1 MDDSERGDG
10 PQSIPE
16 GNEHRDDRPAGVNVT
31 GARRKLLP
39 AAAGPIT
46 WPLALYMLVLGFVC
60 VLLVPLTD
68 LWWIVPLAGLAAPV
82 ALAVLGRAQ
91 PAPHRRNDAETPA
104 PTPPVVT
111 ATAPDAPGGTT
122 PAVDIPAATARTT
135 TRNTT
140 AAPLDDPL
148 SEREREV
155 LAVLASGRTTS
166 EAARDLFV
174 SVGTIKSHAA
184 NIYRKLGARNRA
196 EAIARAR
203 ELGLLP

>member
-10 PQSIPE
+10 SQSIPE
-16 GNEHRDDRPAGVNVT
+16 RNEHRDNHPAGVIGT
-31 GARRKLLP
+31 GARRKLQP
-39 AAAGPIT
+39 ATAGLIT

-60 VLLVPLTD
+60 VLPVPLTD
-68 LWWIVPLAGLAAPV
+68 LWLIVPLAGLAAPV

-91 PAPHRRNDAETPA
+91 SAPHRHNDTEPPT
-104 PTPPVVT
+104 PTPPGIT
-111 ATAPDAPGGTT
+111 ASDSDG
-122 PAVDIPAATARTT
+122 PARTRPAEDTPAATAPT
-135 TRNTT
+135 TRSTT
-140 AAPLDDPL
+140 ATPLDDPL
-148 SEREREV
+148 SARELEV
-155 LAVLASGRTTS
+155 LAVLASGRTTA

-174 SVGTIKSHAA
+174 SVGTVKSHTA

>member
-1 MDDSERGDG
+1 MNDSERGDG
-10 PQSIPE
+10 TETIPE
-16 GNEHRDDRPAGVNVT
+16 RNEHRDNHPAGVIGT
-31 GARRKLLP
+31 GARRKLQP
-39 AAAGPIT
+39 AAAGLIT

-82 ALAVLGRAQ
+82 ALAVLGRTQ
-91 PAPHRRNDAETPA
+91 PAPHRRNDAEAPA
-104 PTPPVVT
+104 PTLPGIT
-111 ATAPDAPGGTT
+111 ASDPDAPAITG
-122 PAVDIPAATARTT
+122 PAMDTPAATARTMRST
-135 TRNTT
+135 TT
-140 AAPLDDPL
+140 APLDDPL
-148 SEREREV
+148 SERELEV
-155 LAVLASGRTTS
+155 LAVLASGRTTA

-174 SVGTIKSHAA
+174 SVGTVKSHTA